1 MIKNLRTLTSKFPSF
16 GVLFETIDA
25 AKGDL
30 LYFSI
35 ISGVMVISFTMICYC
50 LFGCNEDL
58 FSTVQTA
65 MMTIM
70 KMTFGQDYFPEIYAS
85 NPKGSVIF
93 FIIFSIF
100 MYFIILNVY
109 AAIVMRTYDNLR

>member
-1 MIKNLRTLTSKFPSF
+1 MAKNLRTLTSKFPSF

-30 LYFSI
+30 MYFTI

-50 LFGCNEDL
+50 LFGCNEEQY
-58 FSTVQTA
+58 STVRMA
-65 MMTIM
+65 IISIL
-70 KMTFGQDYFPEIYAS
+70 KMTFGKDMLLQIYGS
-85 NPKGSVIF
+85 NSKGALTF
-93 FIIFSIF
+93 FVIFSIF
-100 MYFIILNVY
+100 IYFVILNVY